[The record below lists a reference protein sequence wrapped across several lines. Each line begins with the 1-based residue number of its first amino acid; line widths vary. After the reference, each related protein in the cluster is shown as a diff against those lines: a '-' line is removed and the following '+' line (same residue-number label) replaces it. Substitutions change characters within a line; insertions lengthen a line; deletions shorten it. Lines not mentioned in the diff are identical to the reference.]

1 MNEPQIQIEDVLD
14 AMGAQNTRLTK
25 ELAIANAQIKALQTQ
40 IANLQARLVKPADDT
55 EAGK

>member
-25 ELAIANAQIKALQTQ
+25 ELAIANAQIKALQAQ
-40 IANLQARLVKPADDT
+40 LVGLQAKLVKPVDT
-55 EAGK
+55 EEDE